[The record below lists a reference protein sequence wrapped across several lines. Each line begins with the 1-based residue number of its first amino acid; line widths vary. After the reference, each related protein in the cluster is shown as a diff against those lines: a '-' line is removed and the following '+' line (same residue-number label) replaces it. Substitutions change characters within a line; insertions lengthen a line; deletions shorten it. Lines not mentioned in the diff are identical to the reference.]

1 MKRYLYALRYLISI
15 HVLGLILFTAFRLIL
30 FLQGYEYLMD
40 EEISVFTRLEAFV
53 RGLWLDNVVAC
64 YISILPLV
72 IVSICS
78 LIGYFGKNLYRGI
91 HIFFSVFYVVAFAI
105 SAADIPYFA
114 YFFKHINASIFNW
127 FGYTGTT
134 LGLMFGEFS
143 YIVAF
148 VLFLCLSFLFV
159 FLSRILLHRT
169 CRDIQRVSAEK
180 FHWKPELLT
189 LLCSTLLIGVCLFGI
204 RGRMGYNPIKVS
216 AAYYCNNTFLNQL
229 GISPSFNLL
238 RSSLEASKSE
248 NREIDLMDEK
258 EAISTVRRELNITDS
273 LPDISPI
280 ARKID
285 NPGQPSRKNVVLVF
299 MESMS
304 AELLGHFGNP
314 EHLTPFLDSIAVR
327 SLCFNR
333 FFSAGTHTNHAI
345 HSVLYSYPALMK
357 RNSMKGAVIPF
368 FAGLPTILQ
377 DYTFVLSALVLLSV
391 QCNPKPQESDEQ
403 IGNDSIIE
411 YAELLSITYHDDY
424 TDVKISNPWDS
435 TRLLH
440 RYILVPKTQNV
451 PSNLPQGTVVRTP
464 LSNTLVYASVHC
476 SLLEQLDALSQIGGV
491 CDLSYIKTP
500 ALLSRAENGKLTDAG
515 NSMSPD
521 IERVM
526 SLNPDAILL
535 SPFENAGYGRIGKM
549 GIPIIECADYLETS
563 PLGRAEWIKFF
574 GLLYGKEVEA
584 DSIFT
589 EVEKNYT
596 ELRDKIGV
604 LSSAP
609 VVISELKSGSAW
621 YMPGGKSYMARFFKD
636 AGAAYPWS
644 DNTETGSIP
653 LSFETVFN
661 RAGEADIWLIKSFHV
676 SELSYR
682 TLQKEYAPYARF
694 KAFREKKIYGCD
706 SSRCNYY
713 EETPFRPDLLLQE
726 LAALFHP
733 GLFPDY
739 RFRYYQPL
747 SE

>member
-1 MKRYLYALRYLISI
+1 MNK
-15 HVLGLILFTAFRLIL
+15 
-30 FLQGYEYLMD
+30 
-40 EEISVFTRLEAFV
+40 
-53 RGLWLDNVVAC
+53 
-64 YISILPLV
+64 
-72 IVSICS
+72 
-78 LIGYFGKNLYRGI
+78 
-91 HIFFSVFYVVAFAI
+91 IF
-105 SAADIPYFA
+105 
-114 YFFKHINASIFNW
+114 
-127 FGYTGTT
+127 
-134 LGLMFGEFS
+134 
-143 YIVAF
+143 
-148 VLFLCLSFLFV
+148 
-159 FLSRILLHRT
+159 
-169 CRDIQRVSAEK
+169 
-180 FHWKPELLT
+180 
-189 LLCSTLLIGVCLFGI
+189 
-204 RGRMGYNPIKVS
+204 
-216 AAYYCNNTFLNQL
+216 
-229 GISPSFNLL
+229 
-238 RSSLEASKSE
+238 
-248 NREIDLMDEK
+248 
-258 EAISTVRRELNITDS
+258 
-273 LPDISPI
+273 
-280 ARKID
+280 
-285 NPGQPSRKNVVLVF
+285 
-299 MESMS
+299 
-304 AELLGHFGNP
+304 
-314 EHLTPFLDSIAVR
+314 
-327 SLCFNR
+327 
-333 FFSAGTHTNHAI
+333 
-345 HSVLYSYPALMK
+345 
-357 RNSMKGAVIPF
+357 
-368 FAGLPTILQ
+368 
-377 DYTFVLSALVLLSV
+377 YTFVLSALVLLSV
-391 QCNPKPQESDEQ
+391 QCNPKSQESDEQ
-403 IGNDSIIE
+403 LENDSIIE

-435 TRLLH
+435 ARLLH

-661 RAGEADIWLIKSFHV
+661 RAGKPTFGLLNRSTCRSFPIGLCKRNMHPMQGSKPSGRKRYTV
-676 SELSYR
+676 V
-682 TLQKEYAPYARF
+682 T
-694 KAFREKKIYGCD
+694 
-706 SSRCNYY
+706 
-713 EETPFRPDLLLQE
+713 RPDATTTKRLR
-726 LAALFHP
+726 FVP
-733 GLFPDY
+733 TCCY
-739 RFRYYQPL
+739 RNSLHCSTPACSPTIDSATINRYPNERQT
-747 SE
+747 EQAT

>member
-30 FLQGYEYLMD
+30 FLQGYEYLMG

-285 NPGQPSRKNVVLVF
+285 L
-299 MESMS
+299 
-304 AELLGHFGNP
+304 
-314 EHLTPFLDSIAVR
+314 
-327 SLCFNR
+327 SL
-333 FFSAGTHTNHAI
+333 I
-345 HSVLYSYPALMK
+345 H
-357 RNSMKGAVIPF
+357 I
-368 FAGLPTILQ
+368 
-377 DYTFVLSALVLLSV
+377 
-391 QCNPKPQESDEQ
+391 
-403 IGNDSIIE
+403 
-411 YAELLSITYHDDY
+411 
-424 TDVKISNPWDS
+424 
-435 TRLLH
+435 
-440 RYILVPKTQNV
+440 
-451 PSNLPQGTVVRTP
+451 
-464 LSNTLVYASVHC
+464 
-476 SLLEQLDALSQIGGV
+476 
-491 CDLSYIKTP
+491 
-500 ALLSRAENGKLTDAG
+500 
-515 NSMSPD
+515 
-521 IERVM
+521 
-526 SLNPDAILL
+526 
-535 SPFENAGYGRIGKM
+535 
-549 GIPIIECADYLETS
+549 
-563 PLGRAEWIKFF
+563 
-574 GLLYGKEVEA
+574 
-584 DSIFT
+584 
-589 EVEKNYT
+589 
-596 ELRDKIGV
+596 
-604 LSSAP
+604 
-609 VVISELKSGSAW
+609 
-621 YMPGGKSYMARFFKD
+621 
-636 AGAAYPWS
+636 
-644 DNTETGSIP
+644 
-653 LSFETVFN
+653 
-661 RAGEADIWLIKSFHV
+661 
-676 SELSYR
+676 
-682 TLQKEYAPYARF
+682 
-694 KAFREKKIYGCD
+694 
-706 SSRCNYY
+706 
-713 EETPFRPDLLLQE
+713 
-726 LAALFHP
+726 
-733 GLFPDY
+733 
-739 RFRYYQPL
+739 
-747 SE
+747 

>member
-134 LGLMFGEFS
+134 L
-143 YIVAF
+143 V
-148 VLFLCLSFLFV
+148 
-159 FLSRILLHRT
+159 
-169 CRDIQRVSAEK
+169 
-180 FHWKPELLT
+180 
-189 LLCSTLLIGVCLFGI
+189 
-204 RGRMGYNPIKVS
+204 
-216 AAYYCNNTFLNQL
+216 
-229 GISPSFNLL
+229 L

-280 ARKID
+280 ARKIE

-377 DYTFVLSALVLLSV
+377 DNGYRTLFFMTHESQYDNMNGYLRTNGFDRIFAQEDYPKDKVVNSFGVQDDFLYQYALPILTETADEGQPFFAVLLSISNHPPYV
-391 QCNPKPQESDEQ
+391 IPKDFKTHSSTDEHRIVEFADHALKEFIDEAKQQEWFDNTIFVFVGDHGKIVGTPRSDMPLSFNHVPLFIYSPSFIEPRQ
-403 IGNDSIIE
+403 IQDLGGQVDIAPTILG
-411 YAELLSITYHDDY
+411 LLNIDY
-424 TDVKISNPWDS
+424 TDN
-435 TRLLH
+435 
-440 RYILVPKTQNV
+440 
-451 PSNLPQGTVVRTP
+451 GF
-464 LSNTLVYASVHC
+464 
-476 SLLEQLDALSQIGGV
+476 GV
-491 CDLSYIKTP
+491 
-500 ALLSRAENGKLTDAG
+500 N
-515 NSMSPD
+515 
-521 IERVM
+521 
-526 SLNPDAILL
+526 
-535 SPFENAGYGRIGKM
+535 
-549 GIPIIECADYLETS
+549 
-563 PLGRAEWIKFF
+563 
-574 GLLYGKEVEA
+574 
-584 DSIFT
+584 
-589 EVEKNYT
+589 
-596 ELRDKIGV
+596 
-604 LSSAP
+604 
-609 VVISELKSGSAW
+609 
-621 YMPGGKSYMARFFKD
+621 
-636 AGAAYPWS
+636 
-644 DNTETGSIP
+644 
-653 LSFETVFN
+653 
-661 RAGEADIWLIKSFHV
+661 
-676 SELSYR
+676 
-682 TLQKEYAPYARF
+682 
-694 KAFREKKIYGCD
+694 
-706 SSRCNYY
+706 
-713 EETPFRPDLLLQE
+713 LLQE
-726 LAALFHP
+726 KRKAAFFTSDDAIGCVNDSLFYIYKP
-733 GLFPDY
+733 KENQEWLLSQERAIEKGGNIDNPAVCQELREYAFSMLQTAQY
-739 RFRYYQPL
+739 LMSNNLTGKYIGYQPR
-747 SE
+747 

>member
-280 ARKID
+280 ARKIE

-377 DYTFVLSALVLLSV
+377 DNGYRTLFFMTHESQYDNMNGYLRTNGFDRIFAQEDYPKDKVVNSFGVQDDFLYQYALPILTETADEGQPFFAVLLSISNHPPYV
-391 QCNPKPQESDEQ
+391 IPKDFKTHSSTDEHRIVEFADHALKEFIDEAKQQEWFDNTIFVFVGDHGKIVGTPRSDMPLSFNHVPLFIYSPSFIEPRQ
-403 IGNDSIIE
+403 IQDLGGQVDIAPTILG
-411 YAELLSITYHDDY
+411 LLNIDY
-424 TDVKISNPWDS
+424 TDN
-435 TRLLH
+435 
-440 RYILVPKTQNV
+440 
-451 PSNLPQGTVVRTP
+451 GF
-464 LSNTLVYASVHC
+464 
-476 SLLEQLDALSQIGGV
+476 GV
-491 CDLSYIKTP
+491 
-500 ALLSRAENGKLTDAG
+500 N
-515 NSMSPD
+515 
-521 IERVM
+521 
-526 SLNPDAILL
+526 
-535 SPFENAGYGRIGKM
+535 
-549 GIPIIECADYLETS
+549 
-563 PLGRAEWIKFF
+563 
-574 GLLYGKEVEA
+574 
-584 DSIFT
+584 
-589 EVEKNYT
+589 
-596 ELRDKIGV
+596 
-604 LSSAP
+604 
-609 VVISELKSGSAW
+609 
-621 YMPGGKSYMARFFKD
+621 
-636 AGAAYPWS
+636 
-644 DNTETGSIP
+644 
-653 LSFETVFN
+653 
-661 RAGEADIWLIKSFHV
+661 
-676 SELSYR
+676 
-682 TLQKEYAPYARF
+682 
-694 KAFREKKIYGCD
+694 
-706 SSRCNYY
+706 
-713 EETPFRPDLLLQE
+713 LLQE
-726 LAALFHP
+726 KRKAAFFTSDDAIGCVNDSLFYISINP
-733 GLFPDY
+733 KKTKSGCS
-739 RFRYYQPL
+739 RKKEL
-747 SE
+747 SKRGAISIILPSAKNCGNMPSPCFKRHNTS

>member
-1 MKRYLYALRYLISI
+1 MNK
-15 HVLGLILFTAFRLIL
+15 
-30 FLQGYEYLMD
+30 
-40 EEISVFTRLEAFV
+40 
-53 RGLWLDNVVAC
+53 
-64 YISILPLV
+64 
-72 IVSICS
+72 
-78 LIGYFGKNLYRGI
+78 
-91 HIFFSVFYVVAFAI
+91 IF
-105 SAADIPYFA
+105 
-114 YFFKHINASIFNW
+114 
-127 FGYTGTT
+127 
-134 LGLMFGEFS
+134 
-143 YIVAF
+143 
-148 VLFLCLSFLFV
+148 
-159 FLSRILLHRT
+159 
-169 CRDIQRVSAEK
+169 
-180 FHWKPELLT
+180 
-189 LLCSTLLIGVCLFGI
+189 
-204 RGRMGYNPIKVS
+204 
-216 AAYYCNNTFLNQL
+216 
-229 GISPSFNLL
+229 
-238 RSSLEASKSE
+238 
-248 NREIDLMDEK
+248 
-258 EAISTVRRELNITDS
+258 
-273 LPDISPI
+273 
-280 ARKID
+280 
-285 NPGQPSRKNVVLVF
+285 
-299 MESMS
+299 
-304 AELLGHFGNP
+304 
-314 EHLTPFLDSIAVR
+314 
-327 SLCFNR
+327 
-333 FFSAGTHTNHAI
+333 
-345 HSVLYSYPALMK
+345 
-357 RNSMKGAVIPF
+357 
-368 FAGLPTILQ
+368 
-377 DYTFVLSALVLLSV
+377 YTFVLSALVLLSV
-391 QCNPKPQESDEQ
+391 QCNPKSQESDEQ
-403 IGNDSIIE
+403 LGNDSIIE
-411 YAELLSITYHDDY
+411 YAELLSITSHDDY

-435 TRLLH
+435 ARLLH

-476 SLLEQLDALSQIGGV
+476 SLLEQLNALSQIGGG

-500 ALLSRAENGKLTDAG
+500 ALLSRAE
-515 NSMSPD
+515 
-521 IERVM
+521 
-526 SLNPDAILL
+526 
-535 SPFENAGYGRIGKM
+535 
-549 GIPIIECADYLETS
+549 
-563 PLGRAEWIKFF
+563 
-574 GLLYGKEVEA
+574 YGKEVEA

>member
-91 HIFFSVFYVVAFAI
+91 HIFFSVFYVMAFAI

-189 LLCSTLLIGVCLFGI
+189 LLCSTLLIGVCLSGI

-280 ARKID
+280 ARKIE

-377 DYTFVLSALVLLSV
+377 ENGYRTLFFMTHESQYDNMNGYLRTNGFDRIFAQEDYPQDKVVNSFGVQDDFLYQYALPILTETANEGQPFFAVLLSISNHPPYV
-391 QCNPKPQESDEQ
+391 IPKDFKTHSNTDEHRIVEFADHALKEFIDEAKQQEWFDNTIFVFVGDHGKIVGTPRSDMPLSFNHVPLFIYSPSFIEPRQ
-403 IGNDSIIE
+403 IQDLGGQVDIAPTILG
-411 YAELLSITYHDDY
+411 LLNIDY
-424 TDVKISNPWDS
+424 TDN
-435 TRLLH
+435 
-440 RYILVPKTQNV
+440 
-451 PSNLPQGTVVRTP
+451 GF
-464 LSNTLVYASVHC
+464 
-476 SLLEQLDALSQIGGV
+476 GV
-491 CDLSYIKTP
+491 
-500 ALLSRAENGKLTDAG
+500 N
-515 NSMSPD
+515 
-521 IERVM
+521 
-526 SLNPDAILL
+526 
-535 SPFENAGYGRIGKM
+535 
-549 GIPIIECADYLETS
+549 
-563 PLGRAEWIKFF
+563 
-574 GLLYGKEVEA
+574 
-584 DSIFT
+584 
-589 EVEKNYT
+589 
-596 ELRDKIGV
+596 
-604 LSSAP
+604 
-609 VVISELKSGSAW
+609 
-621 YMPGGKSYMARFFKD
+621 
-636 AGAAYPWS
+636 
-644 DNTETGSIP
+644 
-653 LSFETVFN
+653 
-661 RAGEADIWLIKSFHV
+661 
-676 SELSYR
+676 
-682 TLQKEYAPYARF
+682 
-694 KAFREKKIYGCD
+694 
-706 SSRCNYY
+706 
-713 EETPFRPDLLLQE
+713 LLQE
-726 LAALFHP
+726 KRKAAFFTSDDAIGCVNDSLFYIYKP
-733 GLFPDY
+733 KENQEWLLSQERAIEKGGNIDNPAVCQELREYAFSMLQTAQY
-739 RFRYYQPL
+739 LMSNNLTGKYIGYQPR
-747 SE
+747 